1 MKNKWITRIG
11 IWLCLLLTGYMGQA
25 QTTSLDVGAVNNG
38 VGVITNLTNARHVLT
53 KNLPA
58 GAAVSDLKVE
68 YSEYDGK
75 YFLTARVSDKTISSV
90 GIQLVQSGNALSA
103 VAGPGVELICDGYNC
118 NDCRLAFSK
127 FRPYCKCYQP
137 NPPTDMRCDMISK
150 VIIAL

>member
-25 QTTSLDVGAVNNG
+25 QTTSLDVGTVNNG

-75 YFLTARVSDKTISSV
+75 YFLTGKVSNNAISSI
-90 GIQLVQSGNALSA
+90 GIQLTQSGNALSA
-103 VAGPGVELICDGYNC
+103 VAGPGVEITCIGYNC
-118 NDCRLAFSK
+118 SDCRIAFSK
-127 FRPYCKCYQP
+127 YRPYCKCFQP
-137 NPPTDMRCDMISK
+137 NPPDDMRCDMTSKITIS
-150 VIIAL
+150 L